1 MYEFELEVFIVKKL
15 LTVVLAFALVL
26 SLGALA
32 FAGTDTVIV
41 GCTETV
47 KVPSPSKTDIEVI
60 HGPTVAPAPVPV
72 GDGAG
77 KVVGSLIVKFDTG
90 EIRVATPIASPFN
103 DAQNTAVALA
113 DKVITAADA
122 VEDEALKAFFAE
134 NAGSLAAGVIN
145 MGGEA
150 VDGSVS
156 LAVDATGFEKV
167 MFTAP
172 GNAENLGFV
181 VLNG

>member
-1 MYEFELEVFIVKKL
+1 MYEFELEVFIVKKIL
-15 LTVVLAFALVL
+15 VVVLAFTLVL
-26 SLGALA
+26 SFGALA
-32 FAGTDTVIV
+32 FAAG
-41 GCTETV
+41 
-47 KVPSPSKTDIEVI
+47 SPSKTDVSAA
-60 HGPTVAPAPVPV
+60 H
-72 GDGAG
+72 GAG
-77 KVVGSLIVKFDTG
+77 DVAGALIVKFDTG

-103 DAQNTAVALA
+103 DAQNTAIALA

-134 NAGSLAAGVIN
+134 NPGSLAAGVIN
-145 MGGEA
+145 MGGDA

>member
-1 MYEFELEVFIVKKL
+1 MKKIF
-15 LTVVLAFALVL
+15 VIVLAFALVL

-32 FAGTDTVIV
+32 FAGTDTVTV
-41 GCTETV
+41 GKTETT

-60 HGPTVAPAPVPV
+60 HGPTVVPAPA
-72 GDGAG
+72 GNGAG
-77 KVVGSLIVKFDTG
+77 NGADKAAGSVIVKFDNG
-90 EIRVATPIASPFN
+90 EIRVATPIAAPFTE
-103 DAQNTAVALA
+103 AQNTAIALA
-113 DKVITAADA
+113 DKVVSGADA

-150 VDGSVS
+150 VDGSVT

-181 VLNG
+181 LLNG

>member
-1 MYEFELEVFIVKKL
+1 MFGVDCKISMEVFIVKKL
-15 LTVVLAFALVL
+15 LAVVLAFTLVL

-32 FAGTDTVIV
+32 FAAG
-41 GCTETV
+41 
-47 KVPSPSKTDIEVI
+47 SPTKADVSAA
-60 HGPTVAPAPVPV
+60 H
-72 GDGAG
+72 GAG
-77 KVVGSLIVKFDTG
+77 DAAGALIVKFDNG
-90 EIRVATPIASPFN
+90 EVRVATPIAAPFT
-103 DAQNTAVALA
+103 DEQNTAIALA
-113 DKVITAADA
+113 NKVVTGADA

-134 NAGSLAAGVIN
+134 NAGSLAAGVIS
-145 MGGEA
+145 MGEET

>member
-15 LTVVLAFALVL
+15 LAVVLAFTLVL
-26 SLGALA
+26 SFGALA
-32 FAGTDTVIV
+32 FAAG
-41 GCTETV
+41 
-47 KVPSPSKTDIEVI
+47 SPSKIDVTAVHD
-60 HGPTVAPAPVPV
+60 A
-72 GDGAG
+72 GA
-77 KVVGSLIVKFDTG
+77 VIVKFNNG
-90 EIRVATPIASPFN
+90 EIRVATPSAAPFTE
-103 DAQNTAVALA
+103 AQNTAIALA
-113 DKVITAADA
+113 DKVVTGADA
-122 VEDEALKAFFAE
+122 VEDEAMKAFFAE
-134 NAGSLAAGVIN
+134 NPGSLAAGVIN

-156 LAVDATGFEKV
+156 LAVNATGFEKV

>member
-1 MYEFELEVFIVKKL
+1 MSLNLEVFIVKKL
-15 LTVVLAFALVL
+15 LAVVLAFAMVM
-26 SLGALA
+26 SFGALA
-32 FAGTDTVIV
+32 FAAT
-41 GCTETV
+41 
-47 KVPSPSKTDIEVI
+47 SPSKTDVTAAF
-60 HGPTVAPAPVPV
+60 GG

-77 KVVGSLIVKFDTG
+77 AGAGAGAVIVKFDNG
-90 EIRVATPIASPFN
+90 EVRVATPIFAPFTE
-103 DAQNTAVALA
+103 AQNTAIALA
-113 DKVITAADA
+113 DKVVTGADA
-122 VEDEALKAFFAE
+122 VEDEAMKAFFAE
-134 NAGSLAAGVIN
+134 NPGSLAAGVIN
-145 MGGEA
+145 MDGDA

>member
-1 MYEFELEVFIVKKL
+1 MSLNLEVFIVKKL
-15 LTVVLAFALVL
+15 LAVVLAFAMVM
-26 SLGALA
+26 SFGALA
-32 FAGTDTVIV
+32 FAAT
-41 GCTETV
+41 
-47 KVPSPSKTDIEVI
+47 SPSKTDVTAAF
-60 HGPTVAPAPVPV
+60 GG

-77 KVVGSLIVKFDTG
+77 AGAGAVIVKFDNG
-90 EIRVATPIASPFN
+90 EVRVATPIAAPFTE
-103 DAQNTAVALA
+103 AQNTAIALA
-113 DKVITAADA
+113 DKVVTGADA

-134 NAGSLAAGVIN
+134 NAGSIAAGVIN

-156 LAVDATGFEKV
+156 LAVNATGFEKV

-181 VLNG
+181 VING

>member
-1 MYEFELEVFIVKKL
+1 MKKL
-15 LTVVLAFALVL
+15 LAVVLAFAMVL
-26 SLGALA
+26 SFGDMA
-32 FAGTDTVIV
+32 FAAGSPDTTDV
-41 GCTETV
+41 
-47 KVPSPSKTDIEVI
+47 
-60 HGPTVAPAPVPV
+60 VAAH
-72 GDGAG
+72 GAG
-77 KVVGSLIVKFDTG
+77 DAAGALIVKFDNG
-90 EIRVATPIASPFN
+90 EIRVATPIAAPFTE
-103 DAQNTAVALA
+103 AQNTAIALA
-113 DKVITAADA
+113 DKVVTGADA

-134 NAGSLAAGVIN
+134 NPGSLAAGVIN

-156 LAVDATGFEKV
+156 LAVNATGFEKV